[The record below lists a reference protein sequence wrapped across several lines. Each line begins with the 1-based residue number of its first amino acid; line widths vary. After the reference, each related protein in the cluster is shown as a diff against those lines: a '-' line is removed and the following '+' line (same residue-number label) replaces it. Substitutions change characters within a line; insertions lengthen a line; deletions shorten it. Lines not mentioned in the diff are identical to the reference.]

1 MSKKINTKKAS
12 QGFSVIKANASKQAV
27 TKLVSFYKT
36 NDAKQVKAYEPNGQV
51 YELALASV
59 NLMDSMGVK
68 TLTAHAKKVGGAIK
82 LEKYDYKNNDYSAL
96 VQFGRDIQNKDHQK
110 WVDVQGDGIG
120 RKPQGVLKR
129 LKDQGNGTN
138 PKTTGDIDKWI
149 TGVVNSAVKR
159 GLTKKQL
166 VEKIIVACGGKA
178 TFKTQSQGTSNVNEI
193 LKPSTFKA
201 TSKTRKNS
209 KSKKPSA
216 DITELLS
223 SALSR

>member
-1 MSKKINTKKAS
+1 MSKKLNTKKAS
-12 QGFSVIKANASKQAV
+12 QGFSTIKADASKQAV
-27 TKLVSFYKT
+27 NKLVSFYKT
-36 NDAKQVKAYEPNGQV
+36 NDAKQAKAYAPKGQV

-110 WVDVQGDGIG
+110 WVDVQGDGVG

-129 LKDQGNGTN
+129 LKEQGTGTN

-149 TGVVNSAVKR
+149 ASVVNSAVKR
-159 GLTKKQL
+159 GLSKKQL
-166 VEKIIVACGGKA
+166 VEKIIVACGGTA
-178 TFKTQSQGTSNVNEI
+178 TFKTQSQGTTNADKLLAV
-193 LKPSTFKA
+193 STFE
-201 TSKTRKNS
+201 
-209 KSKKPSA
+209 SKKRSKK
-216 DITELLS
+216 
-223 SALSR
+223 